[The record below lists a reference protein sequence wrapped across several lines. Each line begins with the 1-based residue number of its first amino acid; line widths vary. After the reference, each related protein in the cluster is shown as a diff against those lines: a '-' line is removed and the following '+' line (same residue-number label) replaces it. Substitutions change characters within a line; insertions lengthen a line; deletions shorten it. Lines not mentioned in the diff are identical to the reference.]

1 MNNVDRHVRRSS
13 ETYTPRAGVERT
25 RSRLKRVQSE
35 KMVELSDPRTSKEQ
49 IIMLKEVY
57 EQLGMI
63 ESHMRPSY
71 SQESPRNDTSL
82 DSVMEVFILSLLY
95 GDCFR

>member
-25 RSRLKRVQSE
+25 ISRLKRVQSE

-57 EQLGMI
+57 GRYMG
-63 ESHMRPSY
+63 
-71 SQESPRNDTSL
+71 SL
-82 DSVMEVFILSLLY
+82 V
-95 GDCFR
+95 